1 MRRVINY
8 FITHKRITNMV
19 IMLAFLSGILSL
31 TLVKKEMF
39 PDVSFDAVQIRTVYP
54 GASPEDVEIFVTDV
68 IEEKL
73 LEVENIQRMS
83 STSFENYSVI
93 SIQIDSDA
101 NDPDKTKDNIREAL
115 SRVNNLPTAVTE
127 RPQYIEIK
135 SSNMPLF
142 EIALTGSNE
151 PELRRYAKSLE
162 TGFRELKGV
171 ARVDIKGYRKREI
184 LIEADM
190 DLLTE
195 NQLPFSQLADAI
207 RARNIRNTGGT
218 LESYVSDKKI
228 VTLSE
233 FRNPFDAKDV
243 IVRSNALGFYLA
255 VKDVAK
261 VSDTYEEPVTLY
273 RANGQRAIGLT
284 VIANSEADVVSLG
297 SKAKKLLADFN
308 SSLPSG
314 VSARLVGDNSILTS
328 IMIDMMIS
336 NGLMGFALVLL
347 ILFVFLDLRS
357 AFWCAFSIPFS
368 IVTAFALFSVL
379 GLTINLITLV
389 TLILLLG
396 ILVDDAI
403 VITEKIHVIKS
414 AGKEGREHLVD
425 GVIAMSFPVAASV
438 LTTILAF
445 LPLKFVPGVMG
456 RFMSD
461 IPLVVVLLLV
471 ISFIDAVFFIPSH
484 MSHKNPV
491 KSKANPGFSI
501 VNRLMLKSTAL
512 YERLIIKCIKCKE
525 LVLAGFVIVLALLL
539 TFATLNIDFLLDE
552 DIDPDMFQIIVEAP
566 DGTSIEET
574 EQKVKSIEK
583 MVLET
588 VPGNVLQGLATE
600 VGHHDTDY
608 FGVSLGLHSEWALL
622 TVNLIP
628 SSKRGIT
635 CEELIERIK
644 PKAQVLKDKL
654 DLVKIETGITAALPI
669 GKALDLAVVSDNNEE
684 RLLHEQQIVNFLNT
698 VKGVN
703 NIQTTTLK
711 GKDELVVLP
720 NHKEL
725 ARVGLTSADVA
736 MAIRSAFEGEVVT
749 TSRIDGEKINYR
761 VKLLDSKKFR
771 EDRLLKIPV
780 ANTEGR
786 MVRLEHVVSLA
797 EQQADVMIMRE
808 SGKRSINITADV
820 DNDHITSSQ
829 LNKKVAEFL
838 NTNPSPQTHFVFGGQ
853 AAESAESLSGFLF
866 AGIFVFVSIYFIL
879 VVLFDSYLLPTL
891 IMSII
896 PFAVCASFLTLLI
909 HGRPLIMISMLG
921 MLGLIGVV
929 VNDTIVMITH
939 LTSRCESKKY
949 SIVQCANAAS
959 ARLRPVVLTTL
970 TTFAGLLPAAY
981 GVGGDIPSVRPMVLV
996 MAWGLLFCTVVTLIF
1011 VPVLYSVVRPPV
1023 KS

>member
-1 MRRVINY
+1 MRRIINY

-19 IMLAFLSGILSL
+19 IMMAFLSGIFSL
-31 TLVKKEMF
+31 TMVKKEMF

-54 GASPEDVEIFVTDV
+54 GASPEDVEIFVTDA

-73 LEVENIQRMS
+73 LEVENIKRLS

-93 SIQIDSDA
+93 TIQIDSDA
-101 NDPDKTKDNIREAL
+101 GDPDKTKDNIREAL
-115 SRVNNLPTAVTE
+115 SRVNNLPSAVTE

-135 SSNMPLF
+135 SSNLPLF
-142 EIALTGSNE
+142 EIALTGDDE
-151 PELRRYAKSLE
+151 PLLRRYSKSLE
-162 TGFRELKGV
+162 TGLKEINGV
-171 ARVDIKGYRKREI
+171 ARVDIKGYRKREV

-190 DLLTE
+190 ELLTD
-195 NQLPFSQLADAI
+195 NQLPFGQLTEAI
-207 RARNIRNTGGT
+207 KARNIRNTGGT

-228 VTLSE
+228 VTLAE
-233 FRNPFDAKDV
+233 FRDPFDVNDV
-243 IVRSNALGFYLA
+243 IVRSNTSGFHLA
-255 VKDVAK
+255 VKDVAR
-261 VSDTYEEPVTLY
+261 VSDTFEEPVTLY
-273 RANGQRAIGLT
+273 RANGRRAIGLT
-284 VIANSEADVVSLG
+284 VVANSEADVVSLG
-297 SKAKKLLADFN
+297 RKAKKLLADFN
-308 SSLPSG
+308 EKLPQG
-314 VSARLVGDNSILTS
+314 VNARLVGDNSILTS
-328 IMIDMMIS
+328 IMISMMIS

-357 AFWCAFSIPFS
+357 AFWCAFSIPLS
-368 IVTAFALFSVL
+368 IITAFALFSVF
-379 GLTINLITLV
+379 GLTINLVTLV

-414 AGKEGREHLVD
+414 AGKAGREHLID

-461 IPLVVVLLLV
+461 IPLVVILLLV

-484 MSHKNPV
+484 VSHKKIV
-491 KSKANPGFSI
+491 KSKVDTGDSAFSKLI
-501 VNRLMLKSTAL
+501 AKYTAI
-512 YERLIIKCIKCKE
+512 YERLIEKCVTNKKK
-525 LVLAGFVIVLALLL
+525 VLSCFILCLAALL
-539 TFATLNIDFLLDE
+539 TFAIVKIDFMLDE
-552 DIDPDMFQIIVEAP
+552 DIDPDLFQIIVEAP
-566 DGTSIEET
+566 DGTSLEET
-574 EQKVKSIEK
+574 EEMVKVIEQ
-583 MVLET
+583 MVIET
-588 VPGNVLQGLATE
+588 VPAEVLQGLASE

-622 TVNLIP
+622 TINLIT
-628 SSKRGIT
+628 SSKRKIT
-635 CEELIERIK
+635 CEELIEKII
-644 PKAQVLKDKL
+644 PKAQLLKDKL
-654 DLVKIETGITAALPI
+654 NLVKMETGIPAALPV
-669 GKALDLAVVSDNNEE
+669 GKAFDIAVVSDDDNERIVYE
-684 RLLHEQQIVNFLNT
+684 KQIVDFLHT
-698 VKGVN
+698 IEGVK
-703 NIQTTTLK
+703 NIQTTSLV

-720 NHKEL
+720 DYKEL

-749 TSRIDGEKINYR
+749 TSRIDGEKVNYR

-771 EDRLLKIPV
+771 EDMLLRIPV
-780 ANTEGR
+780 ANAEGR
-786 MVRLEHVVSLA
+786 MVRLEHVVTLA
-797 EQQADVMIMRE
+797 EQKADVMIIRE
-808 SGKRSINITADV
+808 NGKRSVNITADV
-820 DNDHITSSQ
+820 DTDIITSSR
-829 LNKKVAEFL
+829 LNKIITNFL
-838 NTNPSPQTHFVFGGQ
+838 ADKPSPQTHFVFGGQ

-879 VVLFDSYLLPTL
+879 VILFDSYMLPTL

-896 PFAVCASFLTLLI
+896 PFAVCASFLTLVV

-939 LTSRCESKKY
+939 LAANCVAKKY
-949 SIVQCANAAS
+949 TIKMCAKAAS
-959 ARLRPVVLTTL
+959 TRLRPVVLTTL

-996 MAWGLLFCTVVTLIF
+996 MAWGLLFCTIVTLVFI
-1011 VPVLYSVVRPPV
+1011 PVLYSIVRPPA
-1023 KS
+1023 KR